1 MYRGETR
8 IVKVKKG
15 PLILELIFELYQS
28 FAFLLPIFTY
38 YTSHKLAKQRPF
50 STDSQPNMFI
60 GCLQNFGWSQP
71 ERSYEKG
78 SYKKKKKKKK
88 KEKVYTDFMVIGFS
102 VSYAPIALIE
112 RIPIL
117 SPM

>member
-28 FAFLLPIFTY
+28 FAFLLPIFAY

-71 ERSYEKG
+71 ERSYGKG

-88 KEKVYTDFMVIGFS
+88 RKSVYRFHGNWLFGELCSNCT
-102 VSYAPIALIE
+102 Y
-112 RIPIL
+112 
-117 SPM
+117 